1 MNEDKVSTGSDD
13 AASAPLRGQ
22 SSAGVLLRELRE
34 SQGWSVD
41 ALAAVLK
48 VPVSKLQA
56 LEFDHIDQ
64 LPDVFFARALA
75 ASVCRTLKV
84 DASEVLQLLPA
95 TTLAPMKTDEAGINT
110 PFKVPGA
117 RAGLMGLFSLK
128 RPMVIAIFL
137 LLLGALAMLL
147 LPSFSIPSFNN
158 DSLADSGVVMSAPMA
173 VQSAMPA
180 SSGSDSAIQV
190 PDGGPASPLVDQS
203 PVSQSADVAERV
215 AASPLPVT
223 VAGSGSA
230 SGDVVLKAQGPTW
243 VEVVD
248 ANGGVQIRKIMAAGE
263 IVGVSGQ
270 RPLAV
275 VIGRSDVLVV
285 EVQGKPVDL
294 VPLSKNNIARFEVK

>member
-1 MNEDKVSTGSDD
+1 MNEDKVSTGSDG
-13 AASAPLRGQ
+13 AASVPLRVH
-22 SSAGVLLRELRE
+22 SSAGVLLREARE
-34 SQGWSVD
+34 SQGWSVE

-48 VPVSKLQA
+48 VPVGKLEA
-56 LEFDHIDQ
+56 LELDRIDQ

-75 ASVCRTLKV
+75 SSVCRTLKV

-110 PFKVPGA
+110 PFRVPGE
-117 RAGLMGLFSLK
+117 RAGLGGLFSLK
-128 RPMVIAIFL
+128 KPMAIAVFL
-137 LLLGALAMLL
+137 LLLGALAMFF
-147 LPSFSIPSFNN
+147 LPSISIPSFSN
-158 DSLADSGVVMSAPMA
+158 DSPSDSGVVMSAPIA
-173 VQSAMPA
+173 VQPA
-180 SSGSDSAIQV
+180 IPAPSGADPATPV
-190 PDGGPASPLVDQS
+190 PDGAPALPLVDQS
-203 PVSQSADVAERV
+203 PVSQSADVAERI

-230 SGDVVLKAQGPTW
+230 SGDVVLKAQGATW

-248 ANGGVQIRKIMAAGE
+248 AKGGVQIRKIMEAGE

-294 VPLSKNNIARFEVK
+294 APLSKNNIARFEVK